1 LPNEEH
7 TQGYIKYGAL
17 YCFFIAFI
25 YIKSKHLLSLF
36 LDDAI
41 PQQDAQGAH
50 DQCVQHDN
58 EVQIEGK

>member
-1 LPNEEH
+1 MMLN
-7 TQGYIKYGAL
+7 L

-25 YIKSKHLLSLF
+25 YIKSEHLLSLF